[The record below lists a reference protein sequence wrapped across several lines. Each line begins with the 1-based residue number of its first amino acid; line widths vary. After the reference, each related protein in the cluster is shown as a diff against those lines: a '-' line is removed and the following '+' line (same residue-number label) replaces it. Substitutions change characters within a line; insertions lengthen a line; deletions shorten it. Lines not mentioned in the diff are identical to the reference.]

1 MDKEIIEL
9 IIAIL
14 SGLAAA
20 IPLVIKLVEY
30 VQKATREKNW
40 NKVLELVMSL
50 METAETKFETGSEK
64 REWVLMSVKAMS
76 DTIDYDINI
85 EEIGKLVDAL
95 CDMSKIVNGPKET
108 EEVVE

>member
-1 MDKEIIEL
+1 MNKEIIEL
-9 IIAIL
+9 IVAIL

-30 VQKATREKNW
+30 VQKATKEKNW
-40 NKVLELVMSL
+40 NKVLELVMNL
-50 METAETKFETGSEK
+50 MATAETKFATGAER
-64 REWVLMSVKAMS
+64 REWVLISVKAMS

-85 EEIGKLVDAL
+85 EEIGNLIDAL
-95 CDMSKIVNGPKET
+95 CDMSRVVNGPKET